1 MKNIFRIISKNLK
14 LLIRA
19 KSSAL
24 IVILAP
30 LLIILLVGIAF
41 DNANTYGL
49 NIGVYSSDFNQNVE
63 SFLGKLS
70 QKEFKIVRYQDQ
82 EKCVNDIKLGSTHTC
97 VVFPPNL
104 DFGSNQQQT
113 VTFYIDQ
120 SKINLVWM
128 IMDTLSSGISERSEE
143 ISKDL
148 TSIVLSRLEETKTKL
163 GENQPVLINVKT
175 QNNDVLIKAQELGSQ
190 IASLN
195 FDINSFG
202 AATTQTSLLT
212 VQGNLTADIELAQSI
227 IKSAR
232 SEVSSSSA
240 EEGEI
245 EDIKDKLNNALEKLD
260 EARLTIG
267 GNETNNHTNNNQSL
281 THIASQIQ
289 DIQTKLNSTKNQIS
303 STVSSSQQRLNEMQG
318 SLSQSITDLGT
329 IETMMDS
336 LLTNI
341 QGIKVTNA
349 DAIASPVVTD
359 IKPITAEKTY
369 LNYLFP
375 SLMILV
381 IMFIS
386 ILLGTTLVMM
396 EKHSPALFRNFITP
410 TRNITF
416 IISTYLT
423 NIFLILVQLVIILG
437 IALYFF
443 SGQIL
448 PSLPMVILILIIAA
462 TLFSFVGMGVGYLFI
477 SEETS
482 TLAAISFGSLC
493 LFMSSTIIPLESM
506 PTTIRQIAFYNP
518 FVVAE
523 RLLRS
528 VILFQPKIQYLAN
541 DLFILLGYSLILFL
555 FIWGSQSLVSKHF
568 LQRMAYQRH
577 KNKRLKG
584 KIKENPK
591 PIENKNIAAKKNPI
605 PTPPPETK
613 PKPPISPGVMPKVI
627 RASVRTSPKPTPRSV
642 KESEIQTELERINS
656 ELSKLK

>member
-19 KSSAL
+19 KSSAI

-63 SFLGKLS
+63 SFLNKLS
-70 QKEFKIVRYQDQ
+70 QKEFNIIKYQEE

-104 DFGSNQQQT
+104 DFNSNQQQT
-113 VTFYIDQ
+113 ITFYIDQ

-128 IMDTLSSGISERSEE
+128 IMDTLSSGITERSKE

-148 TSIVLSRLEETKTKL
+148 TNIVLSKLEKTKTNL
-163 GENQPVLINVKT
+163 GENKPILINVKT
-175 QNNDVLIKAQELGSQ
+175 ENNNVLIKAQEIGSQ
-190 IASLN
+190 ITSLN
-195 FDINSFG
+195 FDVDSFG
-202 AATTQTSLLT
+202 AATTQTSLLAI
-212 VQGNLTADIELAQSI
+212 QGNLSSDIELAKSM

-232 SEVSSSSA
+232 SAVGGSSA
-240 EEGEI
+240 SESEV
-245 EDIKDKLNNALEKLD
+245 EDIKEKLNNALEKLD
-260 EARLTIG
+260 EAK
-267 GNETNNHTNNNQSL
+267 TNIEDNSTKNNQSL
-281 THIASQIQ
+281 TNIATQIQ
-289 DIQTKLNSTKNQIS
+289 NIQTKLNSTKNQIS
-303 STVSSSQQRLNEMQG
+303 SAVSSSQQKLNEMQG
-318 SLSQSITDLGT
+318 SLSQSVTDLGT

-336 LLTNI
+336 LLTDI
-341 QGIKVTNA
+341 QSIKVTDA
-349 DAIASPVVTD
+349 AAIASPVVTD
-359 IKPITAEKTY
+359 IKPISAEKTY

-381 IMFIS
+381 VMFIS

-423 NIFLILVQLVIILG
+423 NIFLILIQMVIILG

-448 PSLPMVILILIIAA
+448 PSLPMVILILLIAA
-462 TLFSFVGMGVGYLFI
+462 TLFSFVGMGVGYLFR

-528 VILFQPKIQYLAN
+528 VILFQPKIKFLAN
-541 DLFILLGYSLILFL
+541 DIFILLGYALVLFL
-555 FIWGSQSLVSKHF
+555 FIWGSQSLASKHLF
-568 LQRMAYQRH
+568 QKMSYKRH
-577 KNKRLKG
+577 KKK
-584 KIKENPK
+584 KKAKET
-591 PIENKNIAAKKNPI
+591 ETKNIAAKKNPI
-605 PTPPPETK
+605 PIPPPEAK
-613 PKPPISPGVMPKVI
+613 PKSRPKIIPSRTVKAGTKILSKPIKRP
-627 RASVRTSPKPTPRSV
+627 AQ
-642 KESEIQTELERINS
+642 ESDIQNELDRINS
-656 ELSKLK
+656 ELAKLQ